1 MVECQLPKLDVV
13 GSNPI
18 SRSKMQRQGSCYWMP
33 FSAMTITLKRE
44 HERILQQEIQ
54 RGRFRSPDDVFD
66 HAFAALQEQDRK
78 RIIKPPRKNLAQFL
92 VDSPLAG
99 AELNLE
105 R

>member
-1 MVECQLPKLDVV
+1 MALL
-13 GSNPI
+13 
-18 SRSKMQRQGSCYWMP
+18 Y
-33 FSAMTITLKRE
+33 LKPVARDLE
-44 HERILQQEIQ
+44 
-54 RGRFRSPDDVFD
+54 VFD